1 MNTPDRPQGIL
12 YVVATPLGNME
23 DITYRAVRILTEVD
37 LIAAEDT
44 RRTGKLLSRYDIR
57 NELVSCNE
65 YNEEKRTGFIIE
77 KIGSGKTVA
86 LVSDAGT
93 PCVSDPGYVLVK
105 EAVKAGIRVLP
116 IPGCCAVISGL
127 SVSGLPTDSFL
138 FEGFLPKKKGR
149 RGRIL
154 ENLASEK
161 ATLIFYESPHR
172 IVNLVQELIQLMGHR
187 PAALAR
193 EMTKLHEE
201 YIRGDLGTLLD
212 ELKTRDR
219 IKGECV
225 LFVGAGKEPDPGPAS
240 AQELDEVILKHLDE
254 GNGKPSAVSKE
265 IADRLSIPKNDV
277 YQRLVELKRD
287 RK

>member
-1 MNTPDRPQGIL
+1 MNAPDQPYGTL

-23 DITYRAVRILTEVD
+23 DITYRAVRILSEVD
-37 LIAAEDT
+37 LVAAEDT
-44 RRTGKLLSRYDIR
+44 RQTGKLLVRYDIR

-65 YNEEKRTGFIIE
+65 HNEEKRSGFLLK
-77 KIGSGKTVA
+77 KINDGRNVA

-105 EAVKAGIRVLP
+105 KAVEAGIRVIP
-116 IPGCCAVISGL
+116 IPGCCAVTSGL

-138 FEGFLPKKKGR
+138 FAGFLPKKKGP

-154 ENLASEK
+154 ENLANET
-161 ATLIFYESPHR
+161 ATLIFYESPNR
-172 IVNLVQELIQLMGHR
+172 IVNLTGELLQFMGKR
-187 PAALAR
+187 PAVLAR

-212 ELKTRDR
+212 ELEIRNR

-225 LFVGAGKEPDPGPAS
+225 LFVGGRKKPEPRLACPED
-240 AQELDEVILKHLDE
+240 LDEMIRQYLDRDDC
-254 GNGKPSAVSKE
+254 KPSTASRE
-265 IADRLSIPKNDV
+265 IADRLSIPRNMV
-277 YQRLVELKRD
+277 YQRFVALKRD

>member
-1 MNTPDRPQGIL
+1 
-12 YVVATPLGNME
+12 
-23 DITYRAVRILTEVD
+23 
-37 LIAAEDT
+37 
-44 RRTGKLLSRYDIR
+44 
-57 NELVSCNE
+57 VSCNE
-65 YNEEKRTGFIIE
+65 YNEEKRTGFLIE
-77 KIGSGKTVA
+77 KIESGNTVA

-154 ENLASEK
+154 EKLANEK
-161 ATLIFYESPHR
+161 ATLIFYESPNR

-201 YIRGDLGTLLD
+201 YLRGDLGTLLD

-225 LFVGAGKEPDPGPAS
+225 LFVGAGREPEPAS
-240 AQELDEVILKHLDE
+240 ASAEELDELILKHLDE
-254 GNGKPSAVSKE
+254 ENGKPSAVSKK

-277 YQRLVELKRD
+277 YQRFVELKRD